1 MMKVHGVKKLME
13 SIFFFK
19 QKLSPNIKAR
29 QSGQTREGIGAVAV
43 RLLRRH
49 AFADAPNTSV
59 VLCFPGEEGQDG
71 EWRSGDGGGKYRKKM
86 RAVQRRK
93 RVCFFLEG
101 GFIHVVGGDRLNRNR
116 KEENQNTDGWN
127 ETD

>member
-1 MMKVHGVKKLME
+1 MEKK
-13 SIFFFK
+13 INGKYFFK
-19 QKLSPNIKAR
+19 QNLSQNLKAR

-93 RVCFFLEG
+93 HVFF
-101 GFIHVVGGDRLNRNR
+101 
-116 KEENQNTDGWN
+116 
-127 ETD
+127 